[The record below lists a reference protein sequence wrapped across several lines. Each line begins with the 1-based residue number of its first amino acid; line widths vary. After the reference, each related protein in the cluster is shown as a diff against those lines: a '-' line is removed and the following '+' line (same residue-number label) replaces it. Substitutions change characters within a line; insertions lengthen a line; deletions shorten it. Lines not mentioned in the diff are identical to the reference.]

1 MPVRPVSSCPPP
13 RPSNVA
19 TPVAGT
25 HRPYASVSHRLCPL
39 TSSLFSSAWF
49 QCVMH
54 TPHVLSSKANLV
66 SFRICMMKWGNSNWL
81 YFMAE
86 CFEERDNACITI
98 FAALLF
104 LSTLTV
110 SVLCSLAHIRCK
122 HFISTLLY
130 CITIRMVHD
139 FSSVYFSWSVCV
151 FSWQYLHEKNTTWLY
166 WYICPGLVAYRCSI
180 IALRA
185 WAV

>member
-1 MPVRPVSSCPPP
+1 MFCGPPDDII
-13 RPSNVA
+13 NGYLV
-19 TPVAGT
+19 
-25 HRPYASVSHRLCPL
+25 SVSGPYSGDTATYACETGFQLSSSTPIKCRNTGSWDTLPICFCES
-39 TSSLFSSAWF
+39 SSLSTHIKSLFFCMVSVCDAYTPRTEQQGQFGSS
-49 QCVMH
+49 
-54 TPHVLSSKANLV
+54 
-66 SFRICMMKWGNSNWL
+66 RICMMKWGNSNWL

-130 CITIRMVHD
+130 CITIRMLHD
-139 FSSVYFSWSVCV
+139 FSSVYFS
-151 FSWQYLHEKNTTWLY
+151 
-166 WYICPGLVAYRCSI
+166 
-180 IALRA
+180 
-185 WAV
+185 